1 MKSLLASPENII
13 SVERCFKG
21 GEENVRHMWSE
32 QGKEISVEG
41 DYKQIKK
48 KKNGRNTL
56 KKKIV
61 CKSGKCHRKGKMVH
75 VGRWCYEKAGK

>member
-48 KKNGRNTL
+48 KKMEE
-56 KKKIV
+56 I
-61 CKSGKCHRKGKMVH
+61 H
-75 VGRWCYEKAGK
+75 